1 MKVIHKHKAILMAWS
16 LRGYFM
22 KDLTVLIICGIAI
35 IVSALFA
42 AYIINDTL
50 SISTTEFHLY
60 ENDPAESDN
69 AVEDVSDDYPEY
81 SPTFGN
87 YKILG
92 DDLEDRLIETS
103 AGEKYVLGGD
113 GYYAGTDSNGNYK
126 IGTYMGKY

>member
-1 MKVIHKHKAILMAWS
+1 MAWS
-16 LRGYFM
+16 LRGDFM
-22 KDLTVLIICGIAI
+22 KDRTVLIICGIAI

-60 ENDPAESDN
+60 ENDPAESDS

-113 GYYAGTDSNGNYK
+113 WYYTYAGTDSNGNYK

>member
-1 MKVIHKHKAILMAWS
+1 MAWS
-16 LRGYFM
+16 LRGDFM
-22 KDLTVLIICGIAI
+22 KDRTVLIICGIAI

-113 GYYAGTDSNGNYK
+113 RYYTYAGTDSNGNYK

>member
-1 MKVIHKHKAILMAWS
+1 MAWS
-16 LRGYFM
+16 LRGDFM
-22 KDLTVLIICGIAI
+22 KDRTVLIICGIAI

-60 ENDPAESDN
+60 ENDPAKSDS

-113 GYYAGTDSNGNYK
+113 GYYTYAGTDSNGNYK

>member
-1 MKVIHKHKAILMAWS
+1 
-16 LRGYFM
+16 M
-22 KDLTVLIICGIAI
+22 KDRTVLIICGIAI

-113 GYYAGTDSNGNYK
+113 VYYTYAGTDSNGNYK

>member
-1 MKVIHKHKAILMAWS
+1 MAWS
-16 LRGYFM
+16 LRGDFM
-22 KDLTVLIICGIAI
+22 KDRTVLIICGIAI

-60 ENDPAESDN
+60 ENDPAESDS

-113 GYYAGTDSNGNYK
+113 RKSVV
-126 IGTYMGKY
+126 

>member
-1 MKVIHKHKAILMAWS
+1 MAWS
-16 LRGYFM
+16 LRGDFM
-22 KDLTVLIICGIAI
+22 KDRTVLIICGIAI

-60 ENDPAESDN
+60 ENDPAESDS

-103 AGEKYVLGGD
+103 AGEKYVLSGD
-113 GYYAGTDSNGNYK
+113 GYYTYAGTDSNGNYK

>member
-1 MKVIHKHKAILMAWS
+1 
-16 LRGYFM
+16 M
-22 KDLTVLIICGIAI
+22 KDRTVLIICGIAI

-60 ENDPAESDN
+60 ENDPAESDS

-103 AGEKYVLGGD
+103 AGEKYVLCGD
-113 GYYAGTDSNGNYK
+113 GYYTYAGTDSNGNYK

>member
-1 MKVIHKHKAILMAWS
+1 MAWS
-16 LRGYFM
+16 LRGDFM
-22 KDLTVLIICGIAI
+22 KDRTVLIICGIAI

-60 ENDPAESDN
+60 ENDPAESDS

-113 GYYAGTDSNGNYK
+113 GHYTYAGTDSNGNYK

>member
-1 MKVIHKHKAILMAWS
+1 MAWS
-16 LRGYFM
+16 LRGDFM
-22 KDLTVLIICGIAI
+22 KDRTVLIICGIAI

-60 ENDPAESDN
+60 ENDPAESDS

-113 GYYAGTDSNGNYK
+113 EYYTYAGTDSNGNYK